1 MRARVFLGYLLDL
14 PVVPPLLATGM
25 TSSYD
30 RARGSVSSHGSDCG
44 TSCRALSLRV
54 LVLLLLRFVL
64 LLLRLLLLLILLL
77 LVVRR
82 RWWICRL
89 GLR

>member
-1 MRARVFLGYLLDL
+1 
-14 PVVPPLLATGM
+14 M

-44 TSCRALSLRV
+44 TCCRALSLRV

-64 LLLRLLLLLILLL
+64 LLLRLLLLLVLLL
-77 LVVRR
+77 GLRLFLVLRR
-82 RWWICRL
+82 GWWICRL